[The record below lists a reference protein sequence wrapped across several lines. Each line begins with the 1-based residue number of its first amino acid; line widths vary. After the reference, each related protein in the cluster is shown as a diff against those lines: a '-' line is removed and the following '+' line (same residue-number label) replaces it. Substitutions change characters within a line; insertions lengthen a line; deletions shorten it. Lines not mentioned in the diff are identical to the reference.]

1 MIVSCKIA
9 FSATVTLALV
19 PGARLLSKTAKTAN
33 WKIAAKMIGHP
44 QSAWK
49 RDNGTPANG

>member
-44 QSAWK
+44 QSAWE